1 MDLCE
6 RLPYAEEC
14 FPFNEETLVYKIG
27 GKMFALIP
35 LEKNG
40 IIILKHST
48 HKIEELKESCNG
60 ISAPAYL
67 SKNHWIQVDTKHHGL
82 QRHIKDWVET
92 SYNLVVAGL
101 PKKEQQKY
109 LA

>member
-27 GKMFALIP
+27 AKMFALIP
-35 LEKNG
+35 LEESG

-48 HKIEELKESCNG
+48 DKIEELKESVMVFPHLPICPRTIGYKLTQKKMACIETLG
-60 ISAPAYL
+60 IGF
-67 SKNHWIQVDTKHHGL
+67 K
-82 QRHIKDWVET
+82 
-92 SYNLVVAGL
+92 
-101 PKKEQQKY
+101 
-109 LA
+109 

>member
-6 RLPYAEEC
+6 GLPYAEEC
-14 FPFNEETLVYKIG
+14 FPFNEETLVYKVG

-40 IIILKHST
+40 IIILKHSSEN
-48 HKIEELKESCNG
+48 IAELKESHHG
-60 ISAPAYL
+60 ISEPAYL

-82 QRHIKDWVET
+82 HRHIKDWIET

>member
-6 RLPYAEEC
+6 GLPYAD
-14 FPFNEETLVYKIG
+14 EETLVYKIG

-40 IIILKHST
+40 IIILKHSSES
-48 HKIEELKESCNG
+48 IEELKESHHG
-60 ISAPAYL
+60 ISEPAYL

-82 QRHIKDWVET
+82 QRHIKDWIKM

>member
-27 GKMFALIP
+27 AKMFALIP
-35 LEKNG
+35 LEESG

-48 HKIEELKESCNG
+48 DKIEELKESCNG

-67 SKNHWIQVDTKHHGL
+67 SKNHWIQVHTKENGL
-82 QRHIKDWVET
+82 HRNIMDWIQM
-92 SYNLVVAGL
+92 SYSLVLAGL

-109 LA
+109 LS

>member
-14 FPFNEETLVYKIG
+14 FPFNEETLVFKIG

-35 LEKNG
+35 IEKNG
-40 IIILKHST
+40 IIILKHSSGS
-48 HKIEELKESCNG
+48 IEELKESHHG
-60 ISAPAYL
+60 ISEPAYL
-67 SKNHWIQVDTKHHGL
+67 SKNHWIQVDTQYNGL
-82 QRHIKDWVET
+82 QRHIKDWIEI
-92 SYNLVVAGL
+92 SYNLVLAGL

-109 LA
+109 LV

>member
-6 RLPYAEEC
+6 GLPYAEEC

-40 IIILKHST
+40 IIILKHSSEN
-48 HKIEELKESCNG
+48 IDDLKEFHHG
-60 ISAPAYL
+60 ISEPAYL
-67 SKNHWIQVDTKHHGL
+67 SKNHWIQVDTKDSGL
-82 QRHIKDWVET
+82 QRHIKDWVEM

-101 PKKEQQKY
+101 PKKKQQKY

>member
-6 RLPYAEEC
+6 GLPYADEC

-40 IIILKHST
+40 IIILKHSSES
-48 HKIEELKESCNG
+48 IEELKESHHG
-60 ISAPAYL
+60 ISEPAYL

-82 QRHIKDWVET
+82 QRHIKDWIKM

>member
-27 GKMFALIP
+27 GRMFALIP
-35 LEKNG
+35 LEESG
-40 IIILKHST
+40 IIILKYST
-48 HKIEELKESCNG
+48 EKIEELKESCNG
-60 ISAPAYL
+60 ISEPAYL

-82 QRHIKDWVET
+82 QRHIKDWIEM